1 MEKKPQP
8 LMDATRLSR
17 RNFLKIGASTGAT
30 ASALGAVALAG
41 EKGDALAV
49 MAGQSRVQTQEE
61 YPVRITDK
69 CRRMDQKYTGFCREL
84 WDKEFVERIMLVEEK
99 VDRAAQDK
107 TSGWTP
113 LDRALNA
120 AGWALDHKFASG
132 SENGQPHSHAYAWDE
147 RARRQKVVFPDAQ
160 DAAHKVKKA
169 ARFLGADLVGVSD
182 YNPLWTYAKL
192 VKIREDEDEEESE
205 GPPAFDTFE
214 PEFPFK
220 PRSVVSIAVEMDYEG
235 IATSP
240 SSLEGAAT
248 GLGYS
253 RMAFVGYCVA
263 TFLRELGYR
272 SFALGNDV
280 ALSIPYAIAAGLG
293 ELGRHGMLI
302 TPEYGPR
309 VRLAKV
315 FTELELAPDKP
326 RTFGV
331 WDFCKSC
338 KRCAESCP
346 SQAISYAEP
355 TQEGPTISNNPG
367 VWKWYIDPE
376 KCLEFWVENGS
387 DCTNCITTCP
397 YNKLDIWHHKLAS
410 AASGLPGPP
419 LHSLMARMD
428 KLFGFGNTH
437 DIRAN
442 TDFWK

>member
-1 MEKKPQP
+1 MMNRQPDEIKPN
-8 LMDATRLSR
+8 RLSR
-17 RNFLKIGASTGAT
+17 RNFLKIGAATGAS
-30 ASALGAVALAG
+30 ASVLGAAP
-41 EKGDALAV
+41 
-49 MAGQSRVQTQEE
+49 VQIWKEH
-61 YPVRITDK
+61 PVRITEK
-69 CRRMDQKYTGFCREL
+69 CQRMEQKYTGFCREL
-84 WDKEFVERIMLVEEK
+84 WDQEFVERIMLVEKK
-99 VDRAAQDK
+99 VDRAALQK
-107 TSGWTP
+107 TDGWTA

-132 SENGQPHSHAYAWDE
+132 SENGQPHSQAYAWDE
-147 RARRQKVVFPDAQ
+147 RARRQKVEFSDAQ
-160 DAAHKVKKA
+160 DAARKVKKA
-169 ARFLGADLVGVSD
+169 ARFLGASLVGVAD
-182 YNPLWTYAKL
+182 YDPLWTYATL
-192 VKIREDEDEEESE
+192 VKIREEEEESE
-205 GPPAFDTFE
+205 GPPAFDSFV
-214 PEFPFK
+214 PEFPFE
-220 PRSVVSIAVEMDYEG
+220 PRSVVVIAVEMDYEG

-253 RMAFVGYCVA
+253 HMASVGYSVA

-280 ALSIPYAIAAGLG
+280 ALSVPYAIASGMG
-293 ELGRHGMLI
+293 ELGRHGLLI

-315 FTELELAPDKP
+315 FTELELTPDKP

-331 WDFCKSC
+331 WEFCKSC

-346 SQAISYAEP
+346 SQAISFDEP
-355 TQEGPTISNNPG
+355 TLEGPTISNNPG
-367 VWKWYIDPE
+367 VQKWYIDPE

-387 DCTNCITTCP
+387 DCSNCITACP
-397 YNKLDIWHHKLAS
+397 YNKLDLWHHQLAS
-410 AASGLPGPP
+410 AATGLPGSS

-442 TDFWK
+442 AAFWK

>member
-1 MEKKPQP
+1 ME
-8 LMDATRLSR
+8 
-17 RNFLKIGASTGAT
+17 
-30 ASALGAVALAG
+30 
-41 EKGDALAV
+41 
-49 MAGQSRVQTQEE
+49 
-61 YPVRITDK
+61 
-69 CRRMDQKYTGFCREL
+69 
-84 WDKEFVERIMLVEEK
+84 
-99 VDRAAQDK
+99 
-107 TSGWTP
+107 
-113 LDRALNA
+113 
-120 AGWALDHKFASG
+120 
-132 SENGQPHSHAYAWDE
+132 
-147 RARRQKVVFPDAQ
+147 FPDAL

-182 YNPLWTYAKL
+182 YNPLWTYATL
-192 VKIREDEDEEESE
+192 VKIREDEEESE

-214 PEFPFK
+214 PEFPFE

-253 RMAFVGYCVA
+253 RMALVGYCVA

-280 ALSIPYAIAAGLG
+280 ALSVPYAIAAGMG

-302 TPEYGPR
+302 TPEFGPR

-346 SQAISYAEP
+346 SQAISFDEP
-355 TQEGPTISNNPG
+355 TLNGPTISNNPG

-387 DCTNCITTCP
+387 DCANCITSCP

-410 AASGLPGPP
+410 AATGLPGPP

-442 TDFWK
+442 SAFWK

>member
-1 MEKKPQP
+1 MQKEPQSP
-8 LMDATRLSR
+8 SRSHRLSR
-17 RNFLKIGASTGAT
+17 RNFLKIGAATGAT
-30 ASALGAVALAG
+30 ASALGAAALAG
-41 EKGDALAV
+41 EKSESLAT
-49 MAGQSRVQTQEE
+49 MAGKSTVQVQEE
-61 YPVRITDK
+61 YPVQITEK
-69 CRRMDQKYTGFCREL
+69 CRRMDQKNTGFCREL
-84 WDKEFVERIMLVEEK
+84 WDKEFVERIMQVEEK
-99 VDRAAQDK
+99 VDRDAQDT

-113 LDRALNA
+113 LDQALNA

-132 SENGQPHSHAYAWDE
+132 SENGQPHSQAYTWDE
-147 RARRQKVVFPDAQ
+147 RVRRRKVEFTDTQ

-169 ARFLGADLVGVSD
+169 ARFLGADLVVVSD
-182 YNPLWTYAKL
+182 YDPLWTYATL
-192 VKIREDEDEEESE
+192 VKIREDEEESE

-214 PEFPFK
+214 PEFPFE

-235 IATSP
+235 IAASP

-280 ALSIPYAIAAGLG
+280 ALSVPYAIAAGLG
-293 ELGRHGMLI
+293 ELGRNGMLI

-331 WDFCKSC
+331 WEFCKSC

-346 SQAISYAEP
+346 SQAISFDEP
-355 TQEGPTISNNPG
+355 TLEGPTISNNPG
-367 VWKWYIDPE
+367 ALKWYIDPE

-387 DCTNCITTCP
+387 DCANCITACP
-397 YNKLDIWHHKLAS
+397 YNKLDLWHHQLAS

-442 TDFWK
+442 TAFWK

>member
-1 MEKKPQP
+1 MKK
-8 LMDATRLSR
+8 DCESTISKTAFSR
-17 RNFLKIGASTGAT
+17 RNFLKMGAVTGAA
-30 ASALGAVALAG
+30 ASALGATALSG
-41 EKGDALAV
+41 TSSRIPGDGADQA
-49 MAGQSRVQTQEE
+49 TFKTWED
-61 YPVRITDK
+61 YPVQITSDCK
-69 CRRMDQKYTGFCREL
+69 QMEQKYTAFCREL
-84 WDKEFVERIMLVEEK
+84 WDKEFVGRVMQIEKK
-99 VDRAAQDK
+99 VDRAALAK

-120 AGWALDHKFASG
+120 AGWALDHTFASG
-132 SENGQPHSHAYAWDE
+132 SENGQPHSQAYAWDL
-147 RARRQKVVFPDAQ
+147 RARPQKVEFPDPQ
-160 DAAHKVKKA
+160 DAARKIKKA
-169 ARFLGADLVGVSD
+169 ARFLGASLVGVAD
-182 YNPLWTYAKL
+182 YDPLWDYATL
-192 VKIREDEDEEESE
+192 VKIREEEKETE
-205 GPPAFDTFE
+205 GPPAFDTFA
-214 PEFPFK
+214 PEFPFE
-220 PRSVVSIAVEMDYEG
+220 PRSVVAIAVEMDYEG

-253 RMAFVGYCVA
+253 LMAFVGYSVA

-280 ALSIPYAIAAGLG
+280 SLSVPYAVAAGLG
-293 ELGRHGMLI
+293 ELGRNGMLI

-315 FTELELAPDKP
+315 YTELEIAPDKP

-331 WDFCKSC
+331 WEFCKTC

-346 SQAISYAEP
+346 SQAISFDEP
-355 TQEGPTISNNPG
+355 TLEGPTVSNNPG
-367 VWKWYIDPE
+367 VRKWYIDPE

-387 DCTNCITTCP
+387 DCTNCITACP
-397 YNKLDIWHHKLAS
+397 YNKLDLWHHQLAS
-410 AASGLPGPP
+410 AATGLPGSP

-442 TDFWK
+442 TAFWK